1 MAAINAVFASPRFFT
16 TEQWV
21 DFKLWGYIF
30 PILFVIGQG
39 LYIARHWKDKETE

>member
-1 MAAINAVFASPRFFT
+1 MFASPRFFT